1 MTVDVQIACTD
12 CVPRVGELAAWAE
25 AALAGDARALC
36 IRIVGQQEG
45 LELNERFRQ
54 QDRPTNV
61 LAFEADEPTIL
72 GDIAICAPVVA
83 REAAEQGKR
92 LADHYAH
99 LVVHGVLHLKGMD
112 HKTTAEAVAMET
124 EEVRLLGGLGIADP
138 YLVEP
143 EQTAEP
149 VPGAKSK
156 TWAGE
161 RTRATEGATP

>member
-1 MTVDVQIACTD
+1 MSVDVQIACAD
-12 CVPRVGELAAWAE
+12 GVPRASELAAWAE
-25 AALAGDARALC
+25 AALAGDARGLC
-36 IRIVGQQEG
+36 IRIVGHREG
-45 LELNERFRQ
+45 LELNERFRR

-61 LAFEADEPTIL
+61 LAFEAEEPGIL

-83 REAAEQGKR
+83 AEATEQSKR

-112 HKTTAEAVAMET
+112 HETAADAAAMEA
-124 EEVRLLGGLGIADP
+124 EEVRLLGDLGIADP
-138 YLVEP
+138 YRVEL

-149 VPGAKSK
+149 GPGAKSK
-156 TWAGE
+156 TRALE